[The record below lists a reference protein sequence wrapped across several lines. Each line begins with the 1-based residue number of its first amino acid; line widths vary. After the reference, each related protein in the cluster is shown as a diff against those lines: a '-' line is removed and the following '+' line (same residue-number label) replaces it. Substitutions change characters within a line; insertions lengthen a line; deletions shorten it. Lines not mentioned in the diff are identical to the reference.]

1 MKHEEALK
9 FCMESFLLTGSRY
22 FNMYAPEIVPVTHI
36 TDYDFTA
43 PASNPWLKQFE
54 ATPGVKRVDVNSSY
68 ETKDVAYW
76 LMYDEPVSYWL
87 MYDEPVMHRVF
98 RLDELIE
105 KKPQIQVIVRPSGE
119 IYRVYREI
127 FGKITPEFYRDYLW
141 KSAPGKEKTKQIV
154 GERMDLLMQYEMC
167 ER

>member
-9 FCMESFLLTGSRY
+9 FCMESFLMTGSRY
-22 FNMYAPEIVPVTHI
+22 FNMYAPEIVPVNQM

-54 ATPGVKRVDVNSSY
+54 ATPGVKRVEVNSSY

-76 LMYDEPVSYWL
+76 LMYDEPSG
-87 MYDEPVMHRVF
+87 F
-98 RLDELIE
+98 GAQ
-105 KKPQIQVIVRPSGE
+105 KKPQIQVIVRPTDE
-119 IYRVYREI
+119 IYRAYREV
-127 FGKITPEFYRDYLW
+127 FAKITPEFYRDYIW
-141 KSAPGKEKTKQIV
+141 KSAPGKEKTKQQV

>member
-22 FNMYAPEIVPVTHI
+22 FNMYAPEIVPVKHM

-43 PASNPWLKQFE
+43 PISNPWLERFE
-54 ATPGVKRVDVNSSY
+54 ATPGVKRVDVNPSY

-76 LMYDEPVSYWL
+76 LMYE
-87 MYDEPVMHRVF
+87 EPVMYRDI
-98 RLDELIE
+98 RPGELTR
-105 KKPQIQVIVRPSGE
+105 KKPQIQVIVRPSDE
-119 IYRVYREI
+119 IYRAYREV
-127 FGKITPEFYRDYLW
+127 FMKITPEFYRDYIW
-141 KSAPGKEKTKQIV
+141 KSAPGKEKTKQLV
-154 GERMDLLMQYEMC
+154 GERMDLLLQYEMC

>member
-9 FCMESFLLTGSRY
+9 FCMESFLMTGSRY
-22 FNMYAPEIVPVTHI
+22 FNMYAPEIVPVNQM

-54 ATPGVKRVDVNSSY
+54 ATLGVKRVEVNSLY

-76 LMYDEPVSYWL
+76 LMYDEPWGYCA
-87 MYDEPVMHRVF
+87 R
-98 RLDELIE
+98 
-105 KKPQIQVIVRPSGE
+105 KKPQIQVIVRPTDE
-119 IYRVYREI
+119 IYRAYREV
-127 FGKITPEFYRDYLW
+127 FAKITPEFYRDYIW
-141 KSAPGKEKTKQIV
+141 KSAPGKEKTKQQV

>member
-9 FCMESFLLTGSRY
+9 FCMGSFLMTGSRY
-22 FNMYAPEIVPVTHI
+22 FNMYAPEIVPVNQM

-54 ATPGVKRVDVNSSY
+54 ATPGVKRVEVNSLY

-76 LMYDEPVSYWL
+76 LMYDDPWSFDVL
-87 MYDEPVMHRVF
+87 
-98 RLDELIE
+98 
-105 KKPQIQVIVRPSGE
+105 KKPQIQVIVRPSDE
-119 IYRVYREI
+119 IYRAYREV
-127 FGKITPEFYRDYLW
+127 FAKITPEFFRDYIW
-141 KSAPGKEKTKQIV
+141 KSAPGKEKTKQQV

>member
-9 FCMESFLLTGSRY
+9 FCMESFLMTGSRY
-22 FNMYAPEIVPVTHI
+22 FNMYAPEIVPVNQM

-54 ATPGVKRVDVNSSY
+54 ATPGVKRVIVNTSY
-68 ETKDVAYW
+68 ETMDVAYW
-76 LMYDEPVSYWL
+76 LMYDEP
-87 MYDEPVMHRVF
+87 EGF
-98 RLDELIE
+98 GTQ
-105 KKPQIQVIVRPSGE
+105 KKPQIQVIVRPTDE
-119 IYRVYREI
+119 IYRAYREV
-127 FGKITPEFYRDYLW
+127 FAKITPEFYRDYIW
-141 KSAPGKEKTKQIV
+141 KSAPGKEKTKQQV

>member
-22 FNMYAPEIVPVTHI
+22 FNMYAPEIVPVTRM

-43 PASNPWLKQFE
+43 PASSPWLERFE
-54 ATPGVKRVDVNSSY
+54 ATPGVKRVDVNPDY

-76 LMYDEPVSYWL
+76 LMYDELRGFDVL
-87 MYDEPVMHRVF
+87 Q
-98 RLDELIE
+98 
-105 KKPQIQVIVRPSGE
+105 KPQIQVIVRPSDE
-119 IYRVYREI
+119 IYRAYREV

-141 KSAPGKEKTKQIV
+141 KSAPRKKKSKQIV

>member
-1 MKHEEALK
+1 MKHEEALN
-9 FCMESFLLTGSRY
+9 FCMESFLMTGSRY
-22 FNMYAPEIVPVTHI
+22 FNMYAPEIVPVTHM

-76 LMYDEPVSYWL
+76 LMYDEPWA
-87 MYDEPVMHRVF
+87 F
-98 RLDELIE
+98 GA
-105 KKPQIQVIVRPSGE
+105 QIQVIVRPSDE
-119 IYRVYREI
+119 IYRAYREV
-127 FGKITPEFYRDYLW
+127 FGKITPEFYRDYIW

>member
-22 FNMYAPEIVPVTHI
+22 FNMYAPEIVPVNRM

-54 ATPGVKRVDVNSSY
+54 ATPGVKRVDVNPDY
-68 ETKDVAYW
+68 KTKDVAYW
-76 LMYDEPVSYWL
+76 LMYDELRGFDVL
-87 MYDEPVMHRVF
+87 Q
-98 RLDELIE
+98 
-105 KKPQIQVIVRPSGE
+105 KPQIQVIVRPSDE
-119 IYRVYREI
+119 IYRSYREV
-127 FGKITPEFYRDYLW
+127 FGKITPEFYRDYIW
-141 KSAPGKEKTKQIV
+141 KSAPGKKKTKQIV

>member
-9 FCMESFLLTGSRY
+9 FCMESFLMTGSRY
-22 FNMYAPEIVPVTHI
+22 FNMYAPEIVPVTHM

-54 ATPGVKRVDVNSSY
+54 ATPGVERVEWNSLY
-68 ETKDVAYW
+68 ATKDVAYW
-76 LMYDEPVSYWL
+76 LMYDEPWG
-87 MYDEPVMHRVF
+87 F
-98 RLDELIE
+98 GAQ
-105 KKPQIQVIVRPSGE
+105 KKPQIQVIVRPTDE
-119 IYRVYREI
+119 IYRAYREV
-127 FGKITPEFYRDYLW
+127 FGKITPEFYRDYIW

>member
-9 FCMESFLLTGSRY
+9 FCMESFLMTGSRY
-22 FNMYAPEIVPVTHI
+22 FNMYAPEIVPVAHM

-43 PASNPWLKQFE
+43 PASNPWLKRFE
-54 ATPGVKRVDVNSSY
+54 ATPGVKRVEVTSLY

-76 LMYDEPVSYWL
+76 LMYDEPSGFGAQ
-87 MYDEPVMHRVF
+87 E
-98 RLDELIE
+98 
-105 KKPQIQVIVRPSGE
+105 KPQIQVIVRPTDE
-119 IYRVYREI
+119 IYRAYREV
-127 FGKITPEFYRDYLW
+127 FAKITPEFYRDYIW
-141 KSAPGKEKTKQIV
+141 ESAPGKEKTKQIV

>member
-9 FCMESFLLTGSRY
+9 FCMESFLMTGSRY
-22 FNMYAPEIVPVTHI
+22 FNMYAPEIVPVNQM

-54 ATPGVKRVDVNSSY
+54 ATPGVKRVIVNTSY
-68 ETKDVAYW
+68 ETMDVAYW
-76 LMYDEPVSYWL
+76 LMYDEP
-87 MYDEPVMHRVF
+87 EGF
-98 RLDELIE
+98 GA
-105 KKPQIQVIVRPSGE
+105 QIQVIVRPTDE
-119 IYRVYREI
+119 IYRAYREV
-127 FGKITPEFYRDYLW
+127 FAKITPEFYRDYIW
-141 KSAPGKEKTKQIV
+141 KSAPGKEKTKQQV

>member
-22 FNMYAPEIVPVTHI
+22 FNMYAPEIVPVAHM

-43 PASNPWLKQFE
+43 PISSPWLGQFE
-54 ATPGVKRVDVNSSY
+54 STPGVKRVDVNTSY

-76 LMYDEPVSYWL
+76 LMYDEPV
-87 MYDEPVMHRVF
+87 MYRV
-98 RLDELIE
+98 LQLGELIQ
-105 KKPQIQVIVRPSGE
+105 KKPQIQVIVRPSDE
-119 IYRVYREI
+119 IYRAYREV
-127 FGKITPEFYRDYLW
+127 FMKITPEFYRDYIW
-141 KSAPGKEKTKQIV
+141 KSAPGKEKTKQQV

>member
-9 FCMESFLLTGSRY
+9 FCKESFLLTGSRY
-22 FNMYAPEIVPVTHI
+22 FNMYAPDIVPVVRM

-43 PASNPWLKQFE
+43 PASNPWLEQFE
-54 ATPGVKRVDVNSSY
+54 STPGVRRVEVNSLY

-76 LMYDEPVSYWL
+76 LMYDEPWSFEVL
-87 MYDEPVMHRVF
+87 M
-98 RLDELIE
+98 
-105 KKPQIQVIVRPSGE
+105 KPQIQVIVRPTDE
-119 IYRVYREI
+119 IYRAYREV
-127 FGKITPEFYRDYLW
+127 FAKITPEFYRDYIW
-141 KSAPGKEKTKQIV
+141 KSAPGKEKTKQQV

>member
-22 FNMYAPEIVPVTHI
+22 FNRYAPEIVPVAHM

-43 PASNPWLKQFE
+43 PISSPWLEQFE
-54 ATPGVKRVDVNSSY
+54 ATPGVKRVDANSSY

-76 LMYDEPVSYWL
+76 LFYDEPSGFEAIQ
-87 MYDEPVMHRVF
+87 M
-98 RLDELIE
+98 
-105 KKPQIQVIVRPSGE
+105 KKPQIQVIVRPSDE
-119 IYRVYREI
+119 IYRAYREI
-127 FGKITPEFYRDYLW
+127 FTKITPEFYRDYIW
-141 KSAPGKEKTKQIV
+141 KSAPGKEKTKQLV
-154 GERMDLLMQYEMC
+154 GERMELLLHYEMC

>member
-22 FNMYAPEIVPVTHI
+22 FNMYAPEIVPVVNM

-43 PASNPWLKQFE
+43 PISSPWLEQFE

-76 LMYDEPVSYWL
+76 LMYDEPV
-87 MYDEPVMHRVF
+87 MYRDI
-98 RLDELIE
+98 RLGELTR
-105 KKPQIQVIVRPSGE
+105 KKPQIQVIVRPSDE
-119 IYRVYREI
+119 IYRAYREI
-127 FGKITPEFYRDYLW
+127 FMKITPEFYRDYIW
-141 KSAPGKEKTKQIV
+141 KSAPGKEKTKQLV
-154 GERMDLLMQYEMC
+154 GERMELLLHYEMC

>member
-1 MKHEEALK
+1 M
-9 FCMESFLLTGSRY
+9 TGSRY
-22 FNMYAPEIVPVTHI
+22 FNMYAPEIVPVNRM

-54 ATPGVKRVDVNSSY
+54 ATPGVKRVEVNSSY

-76 LMYDEPVSYWL
+76 LMYDEPWG
-87 MYDEPVMHRVF
+87 F
-98 RLDELIE
+98 GA
-105 KKPQIQVIVRPSGE
+105 QIQVIVRPTDE
-119 IYRVYREI
+119 IYRAYREV
-127 FGKITPEFYRDYLW
+127 FAKITPEFYRDYIW

>member
-22 FNMYAPEIVPVTHI
+22 FNMYAPEIVPVAHM

-43 PASNPWLKQFE
+43 PASNPWLEKFE
-54 ATPGVKRVDVNSSY
+54 STPGVKRVDVNPNY

-76 LMYDEPVSYWL
+76 LMYDEPSG
-87 MYDEPVMHRVF
+87 F
-98 RLDELIE
+98 GAQ
-105 KKPQIQVIVRPSGE
+105 KKPQIQVIVRPTDE
-119 IYRVYREI
+119 IFRAYREV
-127 FGKITPEFYRDYLW
+127 FGKITPGFYRDYLW
-141 KSAPGKEKTKQIV
+141 KSAPGKEKSKQQV
-154 GERMDLLMQYEMC
+154 GERMDLLMRYEMC

>member
-22 FNMYAPEIVPVTHI
+22 FNMHAPEIVPVNQM

-54 ATPGVKRVDVNSSY
+54 ATPGVKRVEVNSLY
-68 ETKDVAYW
+68 VTKDVAYW
-76 LMYDEPVSYWL
+76 LFYDESWFYDEPWDFVA
-87 MYDEPVMHRVF
+87 P
-98 RLDELIE
+98 
-105 KKPQIQVIVRPSGE
+105 IQVIVRPTDE
-119 IYRVYREI
+119 IYRAYREV
-127 FGKITPEFYRDYLW
+127 FAKITPEFYRDYIW
-141 KSAPGKEKTKQIV
+141 KSAPGKEKTKQQV

>member
-9 FCMESFLLTGSRY
+9 FCTGSFLMTGSRY
-22 FNMYAPEIVPVTHI
+22 FNMYAPEIVPVNRM

-43 PASNPWLKQFE
+43 PASNPWLMRFE
-54 ATPGVKRVDVNSSY
+54 ATPGVKRVEVNSSY
-68 ETKDVAYW
+68 ATKDVAY
-76 LMYDEPVSYWL
+76 LLFYDEPWGSGA
-87 MYDEPVMHRVF
+87 
-98 RLDELIE
+98 
-105 KKPQIQVIVRPSGE
+105 QIQVIVRPTDE
-119 IYRVYREI
+119 IYRAYREV
-127 FGKITPEFYRDYLW
+127 FAKITPEFYRDYIW

>member
-9 FCMESFLLTGSRY
+9 FCMGSFLMTGSRY
-22 FNMYAPEIVPVTHI
+22 FNMYAPEIVPVTHM

-43 PASNPWLKQFE
+43 PASNPWLMRFE
-54 ATPGVKRVDVNSSY
+54 ATPGVKRVEVNSSY
-68 ETKDVAYW
+68 ATKDVAYW
-76 LMYDEPVSYWL
+76 LFYDEPSG
-87 MYDEPVMHRVF
+87 F
-98 RLDELIE
+98 GA
-105 KKPQIQVIVRPSGE
+105 QIQVIVRPTDE
-119 IYRVYREI
+119 IYRAYREV
-127 FGKITPEFYRDYLW
+127 FAKITPEFYRDYLW

>member
-22 FNMYAPEIVPVTHI
+22 FNMYAPEIVPVNQM

-54 ATPGVKRVDVNSSY
+54 ATPGVERVDVNSAY

-76 LMYDEPVSYWL
+76 LMYDEPV
-87 MYDEPVMHRVF
+87 MHRGI
-98 RLDELIE
+98 RLDELIQ
-105 KKPQIQVIVRPSGE
+105 KKPQIQVIVRPTDE
-119 IYRVYREI
+119 IYRAYREV

-141 KSAPGKEKTKQIV
+141 KSAPGKEKTKRQV
-154 GERMDLLMQYEMC
+154 GERMDLLMRYELC